1 MARTVPEKLIDK
13 LLLLYLASDTLNHIR
28 FLVETKLQKLVF
40 LSELSM
46 FKKEEKGFNYT
57 FVRLNYG
64 PFSQEL
70 RSDLGQLIGQE
81 ILMERGLRP
90 TEEAAFILED
100 FQGIFERNKGY
111 IEKIE
116 RVTEK
121 YSRIPTEKL
130 VHRVHAMHHPY
141 LRPRR
146 TIGSLK
152 PTTPII
158 YRMSVER
165 ASKIFEVTAGELSDL
180 ELCFDKKISGYLEQ
194 AMMDVK
200 TKPFR
205 SHQEV
210 FGTL

>member
-13 LLLLYLASDTLNHIR
+13 LLLLYLVNDTLGHIK

-46 FKKEEKGFNYT
+46 FKKEEKGLNYT
-57 FVRLNYG
+57 FIKLDYG

-70 RSDLGQLIGQE
+70 RGDLGQLIQQE

-90 TEEAAFILED
+90 LENANFILED
-100 FQGIFERNKGY
+100 FQEIFERNKCFIKK
-111 IEKIE
+111 IEKT
-116 RVTEK
+116 TEK
-121 YSRIPTEKL
+121 YSKVYTKKL
-130 VHRVHAMHHPY
+130 VGRVHAMHHPY

-146 TIGSLK
+146 TIGSLT
-152 PTTPII
+152 PRTPII
-158 YRMSVER
+158 YRMDAR
-165 ASKIFEVTAGELSDL
+165 KASKIFEVTPQELSQL
-180 ELCFDKKISGYLEQ
+180 ELCLDKQISRRLEE

-200 TKPFR
+200 TKPLL

-210 FGTL
+210 FG